1 MYYPVCGILHIKDP
15 LLLIEKTNGLLCFF
29 LLECLV
35 CIFVGLLVISV
46 VFNLFFGV
54 FLFICFSFTFFI
66 IIIIIILGRE

>member
-15 LLLIEKTNGLLCFF
+15 LLLIKKTNGLLWFF

-66 IIIIIILGRE
+66 IIIINLGRE